1 MTLPQAAQFINSL
14 LLQISHHTTQ
24 NSHAVGNNEL
34 ETQTQTQ
41 RRGHHRLTQA
51 KPTSAFPTSQV
62 ANLKPLMLTLH
73 CIFPNEFLLA
83 LDILDRGL
91 VRRVR
96 SHACSQHHTSTG
108 TEDGEDEDK
117 RTSETQAQF
126 KDSNQVTK
134 EDFFF
139 VTSAST
145 ISSTPKPPFT
155 ASQHPG
161 GDHHQ
166 AQRQRQAWQE
176 KGYEVRLQAWNCT
189 CPFFTISAFRDM
201 ALEPSSSS
209 SSSDQTVSA
218 DGDGNEKATQHP
230 AGHESFSASA
240 SAGADTVDTNAYA
253 AAYSFGGTL
262 PLHQE
267 SAPPVCKHIL
277 ACLLAALCPGL
288 GVNGGNEEDRFVTLD
303 REEIAALCAGW
314 GG

>member
-1 MTLPQAAQFINSL
+1 MTLPQTAQFINDL
-14 LLQISHHTTQ
+14 LLQISHLTTQ
-24 NSHAVGNNEL
+24 NIHPSGNNEL
-34 ETQTQTQ
+34 EAQTQTQ
-41 RRGHHRLTQA
+41 RRGYHRLTQA
-51 KPTSAFPTSQV
+51 KSTSAFPTSQA

-96 SHACSQHHTSTG
+96 SHACSQQNTSTG
-108 TEDGEDEDK
+108 IEDGKDEDEHA
-117 RTSETQAQF
+117 TENQTQLL
-126 KDSNQVTK
+126 DSSQTTK

-145 ISSTPKPPFT
+145 ISSTPKPP
-155 ASQHPG
+155 SQHS
-161 GDHHQ
+161 GDHQ
-166 AQRQRQAWQE
+166 EAQRQRQAWQE
-176 KGYEVRLQAWNCT
+176 KGYEIRLQAWNCT

-201 ALEPSSSS
+201 IPEPSSPS

-218 DGDGNEKATQHP
+218 DGDGNEKATHNRV
-230 AGHESFSASA
+230 GYENFSADA
-240 SAGADTVDTNAYA
+240 STDTVYTNAYA
-253 AAYSFGGTL
+253 DAYSFGGTL

-288 GVNGGNEEDRFVTLD
+288 GVNGRDEEGRFVTLD
-303 REEIAALCAGW
+303 KEEIAALCAGW